1 MCVRQ
6 SVTGHC
12 DTKGEEQPFHRPCF
26 SPPTPPQKTQ
36 RNILKMLLE
45 RLFWLV

>member
-12 DTKGEEQPFHRPCF
+12 DTKGEEQSFHRPCF
-26 SPPTPPQKTQ
+26 SPPP
-36 RNILKMLLE
+36 LLRKPKE
-45 RLFWLV
+45 TS